1 MEGTLARAS
10 SPRAN
15 KALQRD
21 ARDSARP
28 LSADTLGGARQML
41 RITTILALLS
51 LAVAA
56 AADDVSARRAVL
68 LDELAQCL
76 STLPKDVE
84 YLIHLVPRKMS
95 SL

>member
-1 MEGTLARAS
+1 
-10 SPRAN
+10 
-15 KALQRD
+15 
-21 ARDSARP
+21 
-28 LSADTLGGARQML
+28 ML

-84 YLIHLVPRKMS
+84 YFDSPCAEKNVEPLAGGSEQEVVGKLGAPAVLHTGNGGHAPVE
-95 SL
+95 